1 MIKFDKVSKN
11 YGEQTVIYNQDLIKK
26 IHQELKLTIIFV
38 THDMAI
44 RLLIQCNEI
53 NSVGIRGLDGFIE

>member
-1 MIKFDKVSKN
+1 MIKV
-11 YGEQTVIYNQDLIKK
+11 V
-26 IHQELKLTIIFV
+26 V
-38 THDMAI
+38 TEMAI